1 MAFSMALVMRAESWP
16 EFKIKTASSEGD
28 TGKSDKTRQLS
39 IEQANALEHLLQG
52 QSDRAVAEAVGVAR
66 QTIWEWRNNDPLFIA
81 ELNRQ
86 RSEMWTEARER
97 LKSLANRALDVVEL
111 HLDSDDPKAS
121 LAAAKYILQGT
132 RLLGDTDL
140 PKEGPTTPEAVIM
153 KDLRSEARQELAAKE
168 GPTRSRLF
176 DPFMEEDLS
185 ARIEDMA
192 ESRLKKAMSEAGLA

>member
-1 MAFSMALVMRAESWP
+1 MT
-16 EFKIKTASSEGD
+16 KQ
-28 TGKSDKTRQLS
+28 DKTRQLS

-132 RLLGDTDL
+132 RLLGETDL
-140 PKEGPTTPEAVIM
+140 PSSGPTTPEGVIM
-153 KDLRSEARQELAAKE
+153 ARLRSEARSELQAQGK
-168 GPTRSRLF
+168 GRDILMVDFSG
-176 DPFMEEDLS
+176 
-185 ARIEDMA
+185 IED
-192 ESRLKKAMSEAGLA
+192 EVENLSKSRLKKAIAEAGLA

>member
-1 MAFSMALVMRAESWP
+1 MT
-16 EFKIKTASSEGD
+16 KQ
-28 TGKSDKTRQLS
+28 DKTRQLS

-66 QTIWEWRNNDPLFIA
+66 QTIWEWRNHDPLFIA

-86 RSEMWTEARER
+86 KSEMWREARER

-121 LAAAKYILQGT
+121 LAAAKYVLQGT

-140 PKEGPTTPEAVIM
+140 PKGGPTTPEGVIM
-153 KDLRSEARQELAAKE
+153 ARLRSEARMELVAQGK
-168 GPTRSRLF
+168 GQ
-176 DPFMEEDLS
+176 DPFKIDLFGIDDEVES
-185 ARIEDMA
+185 LA
-192 ESRLKKAMSEAGLA
+192 ESRLKESMVEAGLS